1 MEIFSINEHYQ
12 EDPVLPLQNCIGTEE
27 RGFVAFTNGKEITI
41 AKYDSIQAA
50 KEETHYFAKTPRPI
64 ILKMSIIIVNMSKMK
79 IIFGWKLTETYLCG
93 KFVELEIIRKR
104 PVKRRSFSI
113 ILIKSDSRRIIMD
126 ICIFIMAV
134 FAVGSYIY
142 KQFL

>member
-50 KEETHYFAKTPRPI
+50 KEETHYFAKNTKPI

-93 KFVELEIIRKR
+93 KFVELEIIREKTGKV
-104 PVKRRSFSI
+104 PVFFYHI
-113 ILIKSDSRRIIMD
+113 N
-126 ICIFIMAV
+126 
-134 FAVGSYIY
+134 
-142 KQFL
+142 

>member
-1 MEIFSINEHYQ
+1 
-12 EDPVLPLQNCIGTEE
+12 
-27 RGFVAFTNGKEITI
+27 
-41 AKYDSIQAA
+41 
-50 KEETHYFAKTPRPI
+50 
-64 ILKMSIIIVNMSKMK
+64 MSKMK

-142 KQFL
+142 KQFFIEATFSVSEILIISVSGAVVLQKIHDVVIKLIYTVNHHTT